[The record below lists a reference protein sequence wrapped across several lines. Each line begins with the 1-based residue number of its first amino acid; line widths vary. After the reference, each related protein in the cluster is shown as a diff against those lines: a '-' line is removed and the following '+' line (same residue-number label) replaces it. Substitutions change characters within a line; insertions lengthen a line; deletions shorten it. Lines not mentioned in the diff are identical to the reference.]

1 MDEAALFEAV
11 AASRLAGAAL
21 DVFAHEPYAPID
33 SSHDLRL
40 LPNVITPHVGSHTT
54 DANRGMAA
62 RAAAQ
67 HRARRGGTLWRDGY
81 DRADLKVGAPP
92 YSGIGLAFPPSPS
105 AVRGGIQE
113 SC

>member
-1 MDEAALFEAV
+1 
-11 AASRLAGAAL
+11 
-21 DVFAHEPYAPID
+21 
-33 SSHDLRL
+33 
-40 LPNVITPHVGSHTT
+40 
-54 DANRGMAA
+54 MAA